1 MKSTLPDE
9 IHTHF
14 SMLSACENYKVGI
27 KCPLEK
33 RKNPQKEILKPDAF
47 YVFTRGAIRSVLWTS
62 QSWTDTGFG
71 QMVLGGCKL

>member
-14 SMLSACENYKVGI
+14 SIISACKNYKVGI